1 MQKTVYISNS
11 RDYTEQNDINENKY
25 LVYVNKLL
33 EEGWKVSQMD
43 PHTVEVDPK
52 LESYLHK
59 ETFVSFVVLEKTDK
73 ADHAQ

>member
-1 MQKTVYISNS
+1 MVQ
-11 RDYTEQNDINENKY
+11 
-25 LVYVNKLL
+25 YVHMAVGMMEIDR